1 MDHVRDAYTKR
12 ADEYIEVIG
21 KLEHAAQTDRE
32 YLLAWARS
40 IDGRLLDIGCG
51 PGQWTEYFREAGL
64 DVEGLDPVEAFIDD
78 ARRRYPLARFRV
90 GRAEELDV
98 PDGSIS
104 GALLWFSLIHSDPVL
119 IDEPLAELARCIR
132 PGGSVAIGFFD
143 GPAGEPFDHAI
154 VTAFYWSVDALTER
168 LKRAGFTVTDART
181 RQDPGVRRQGVIVA
195 SRDSG

>member
-64 DVEGLDPVEAFIDD
+64 DVEGLDPVEAFIDG
-78 ARRRYPLARFRV
+78 ARSRYPRARFRV
-90 GRAEELDV
+90 GRAEELGV
-98 PDGSIS
+98 PDGSVG
-104 GALLWFSLIHSDPVL
+104 GALLWFSLIHTDPEL
-119 IDEPLAELARCIR
+119 IDKPLFELARCIR

-154 VTAFYWSVDALTER
+154 ATAFYWSVDALTER
-168 LKRAGFTVTDART
+168 LKGAGFTVTDART
-181 RQDPGVRRQGVIVA
+181 RHDPGVRRQGVIVA